1 MNATTVDRRE
11 VVRVLL
17 MLPLLATGS
26 CRRGTWITRE
36 RVCAHVYRPRQ
47 FVPQPLQETSE
58 KPLSRR
64 KPGLLTMGLPELVLC
79 TMARAPLELLPYF
92 WPLTELEIKTLQ
104 SSIGIL
110 WAADLIES
118 DADVQQL
125 RHGLD
130 RVRTTARSGAEHAV
144 VLFTMNDYTRQWA
157 AAVAA
162 ASREGGADEMV
173 VFKDPTIPPYLCD
186 HPALQ
191 KGFRRPPP

>member
-1 MNATTVDRRE
+1 MDRRE

-26 CRRGTWITRE
+26 CRRGAWITRE
-36 RVCAHVYRPRQ
+36 KVCAHVYQPGQ
-47 FVPQPLQETSE
+47 FLPQPLQETSQE
-58 KPLSRR
+58 APGGR
-64 KPGLLTMGLPELVLC
+64 KPSLLTIGLPVLVLC
-79 TMARAPLELLPYF
+79 TMARPPLGLLPYF
-92 WPLTELEIKTLQ
+92 WPLTALEIQTLE
-104 SSIGIL
+104 SSIGIV
-110 WAADLIES
+110 WAAALIQS

-130 RVRTTARSGAEHAV
+130 RVRTSARSGAEHVV
-144 VLFTMNDYTRQWA
+144 VLFTMNDYTRHWA